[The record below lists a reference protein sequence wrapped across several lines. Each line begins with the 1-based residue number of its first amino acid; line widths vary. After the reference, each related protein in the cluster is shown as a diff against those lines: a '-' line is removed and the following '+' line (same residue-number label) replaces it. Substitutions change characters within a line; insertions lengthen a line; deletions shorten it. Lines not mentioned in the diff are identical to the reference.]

1 MKKFTILITF
11 LLLPVFYWSCT
22 DKFDVTQ
29 FDEAFD
35 DNPNIGDT
43 VYIQQY
49 PVWEGF
55 NKPQDMIIGK
65 ETFIYIADTEND
77 RIVMMNVAGETLGSR
92 TINKPIALAQDYQL
106 NLIVCAE
113 YDTTINGVDVNLG
126 AVYKIDLVSASHQIA
141 NAEVTRLLPK
151 SNFDFNRPN
160 RRYTGVAVFQDN
172 SFYVS
177 RTGPDNTN
185 PIDPDNVI
193 LRFQKKTRNDGTRV
207 DTLVGALPSFQPTG
221 TGLMSAFNIS
231 SLTSLSNG
239 TIDFIMTLTGN
250 TSFKTQWLTYIQS
263 TDFTGYRTK
272 LSAFSSDMMMV
283 NKFEKPEDVALD
295 NVGNIFVA
303 DAARDSV
310 YKFNPFGDEMTS
322 FGGSDMFDSPY
333 AIAYYDR
340 TLYVLD
346 NGNNRILRF
355 ILSTEID

>member
-1 MKKFTILITF
+1 MKKITLIIVFF
-11 LLLPVFYWSCT
+11 LSAIFYLGCT

-29 FDEAFD
+29 FEDAFD

-55 NKPQDMIIGK
+55 NNPQDMIIGR
-65 ETFIYIADTEND
+65 ETFIYVADTDND
-77 RIVMMNVAGETLGSR
+77 RVVMMNIAGETLGSKP
-92 TINKPIALAQDYQL
+92 INKPVAIAQDYQL

-113 YDTTINGVDVNLG
+113 FDTTINGVGVNLG

-141 NAEVTRLLPK
+141 NAEVIRLLPK

-160 RRYTGVAVFQDN
+160 RKYTGVAVFEDN
-172 SFYVS
+172 SFYIA

-193 LRFQKKTRNDGTRV
+193 LRFQKKTLNDGTKI

-221 TGLMSAFNIS
+221 TGLMSAFEIS
-231 SLTSLSNG
+231 SLTSFSNG
-239 TIDFIMTLTGN
+239 TIDFIMTLTGS

-272 LSAFSSDMMMV
+272 LDAFSSDMMTV
-283 NKFEKPEDVALD
+283 DKFVQPEDVALD
-295 NVGNIFVA
+295 DVGNIYVA
-303 DAARDSV
+303 DAAKDSV

-322 FGGSDMFDSPY
+322 FGGTDLFDGPY
-333 AIAYYDR
+333 AVAYYNK
-340 TLYVLD
+340 TVYVLD
-346 NGNNRILRF
+346 TGNNRIVRF